1 MRVLLDTNIVIH
13 RETKDPSKEEI
24 GKLFWW
30 LDKLNYVKCIHP
42 VTIKEISKNQNEDAC
57 MPAIVQEQICAR

>member
-13 RETKDPSKEEI
+13 RETKDPGNEDI

-30 LDKLNYVKCIHP
+30 LNELNYTKCIHP
-42 VTIKEISKNQNEDAC
+42 VTIKEISSNQNEDARK
-57 MPAIVQEQICAR
+57 AFLLKIKLS